1 MHRSAIRR
9 LGCSAVRLF
18 GGSAIPR
25 FGGSVVWLFGGSG
38 ENSRAKSK
46 PKINRNPNQKSIK
59 IQNRHKQNPS
69 EI

>member
-1 MHRSAIRR
+1 MGRCIVRR
-9 LGCSAVRLF
+9 FGGSAVRLF

-25 FGGSVVWLFGGSG
+25 FGGSG

-46 PKINRNPNQKSIK
+46 PKIHRNSNQKSIK
-59 IQNRHKQNPS
+59 IPNRHKQNPS

>member
-25 FGGSVVWLFGGSG
+25 FGGSG

-46 PKINRNPNQKSIK
+46 PKIHRNSNQKSIK